1 MSTDSHRISQSQ
13 FVPPFL
19 TDHLALAAFL
29 VSRGHA
35 VTLVPTGSGKI
46 LFGFAQTESL
56 NADAA
61 AFSDGSAQVAPAT
74 YDSAR
79 IRLRREMDVVR
90 RQAAVVKGGEV
101 ANG

>member
-1 MSTDSHRISQSQ
+1 MTTDVPRAGSQQ
-13 FVPPFL
+13 TIPTFV
-19 TDHLALAAFL
+19 TDHLALAAYL
-29 VSRGHA
+29 VSRGHR

-46 LFGFAQTESL
+46 LFSFGQTEALST
-56 NADAA
+56 DAA
-61 AFSDGSAQVAPAT
+61 AFSDGSGHVAPAT
-74 YDSAR
+74 YDGAR